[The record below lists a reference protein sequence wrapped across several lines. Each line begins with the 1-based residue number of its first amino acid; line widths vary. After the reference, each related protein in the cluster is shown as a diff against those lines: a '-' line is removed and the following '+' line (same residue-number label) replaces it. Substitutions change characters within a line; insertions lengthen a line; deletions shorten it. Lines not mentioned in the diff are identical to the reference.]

1 VLSPAKVKFRKQQR
15 GKMRGLS
22 KGGTHVDFGDF
33 GLQALGCGWVT
44 ARQIEAARV
53 AIMRHVRRAGKLWI
67 RLFPDK
73 PIGKKPAETRMGKG
87 KAVPE
92 EWVAVVRPGRVLYE
106 LGGIPK
112 DIAREAFRLAAHK
125 LPIRS
130 RFVAREVI

>member
-1 VLSPAKVKFRKQQR
+1 MLMPAKVKFRKQQR

-33 GLQALGCGWVT
+33 GLQSLGCGWVT
-44 ARQIEAARV
+44 ARQLEAGRV

-67 RLFPDK
+67 RVFPDK

-92 EWVAVVRPGRVLYE
+92 EWIVVIRPGRVMYE
-106 LGGIPK
+106 LGGVPQDVAK
-112 DIAREAFRLAAHK
+112 EAFRLAAHK

-130 RFVAREVI
+130 RFVAREVL

>member
-1 VLSPAKVKFRKQQR
+1 MLSPAKVKFRKQQR

-33 GLQALGCGWVT
+33 GLQSMGCGWVT
-44 ARQIEAARV
+44 ARQLEAGRV

-67 RLFPDK
+67 RVFPDK

-92 EWVAVVRPGRVLYE
+92 EWIVVIRPGRVMYE
-106 LGGIPK
+106 LGGVPQDVAK
-112 DIAREAFRLAAHK
+112 EAFRLAAHK

-130 RFVAREVI
+130 RFVAREVL